1 MRRKT
6 QQVGESTQIKRR
18 WGMAVLTSNVVNMI
32 TEGQYRV
39 NITIE
44 GYYRVATGNKQ
55 KEVTNW
61 RYDEAMSSKVEA
73 TS

>member
-1 MRRKT
+1 MRRKI
-6 QQVGESTQIKRR
+6 QEVGESTQIKRR
-18 WGMAVLTSNVVNMI
+18 WGMAVLTSNMVNMI
-32 TEGQYRV
+32 TEGQYMV
-39 NITIE
+39 NMTTE

>member
-1 MRRKT
+1 MWRKT
-6 QQVGESTQIKRR
+6 QHVGESTQIKRR